1 MTYYDVLGV
10 TPSVTPDQIRRAHR
24 ELVKKYH
31 PDRLRTASAS
41 QIDWAEKKFQ
51 EIQEAYEA
59 LSKHRSEYDRRLQA
73 EAAASANPEPQ
84 ASEKRARPGHAPSSS
99 RGSASRSSIE
109 QTDRGSFKG
118 KRGLRPVEKVII
130 VGGCFF
136 VVLLAASIR
145 FMSRQN
151 QGFEATPFPQY
162 LRRPYP
168 SVGLDRFYPGV
179 GLDRFYPGVGLD
191 RFYPGV
197 GVDRFGGIM
206 RNQTTNV
213 SAQFAIALFWA
224 EGSGSVSG
232 CMAVRDPLSGSGALS
247 GSYSDDAFVFTVKS
261 SSGTMKFTGKSR
273 DGELSG
279 TYSANLKNGAKES
292 GTFDVDRLHYGE
304 DFISV
309 QYYDCRTDAEVN
321 DQ

>member
-1 MTYYDVLGV
+1 MTHYDVLGV
-10 TPSVTPDQIRRAHR
+10 TPSATPDQIRRAHR

-31 PDRLRTASAS
+31 PDRLRNASAS
-41 QIDWAEKKFQ
+41 EIDWAEKKFQ
-51 EIQEAYEA
+51 GIQEAYET
-59 LSKHRSEYDRRLQA
+59 LSKHRGEYDRRLQA
-73 EAAASANPEPQ
+73 ETAASANREPQ
-84 ASEKRARPGHAPSSS
+84 ASEKRARPSHAPSAS
-99 RGSASRSSIE
+99 RGPVPRSSIE

-136 VVLLAASIR
+136 VVLLAAGIR
-145 FMSRQN
+145 FVSRQN
-151 QGFEATPFPQY
+151 QGFEAAPFPQY

-168 SVGLDRFYPGV
+168 TA
-179 GLDRFYPGVGLD
+179 GLD

-213 SAQFAIALFWA
+213 SAQFAIALFWV

-261 SSGTMKFTGKSR
+261 PRGTMKFTGKGR